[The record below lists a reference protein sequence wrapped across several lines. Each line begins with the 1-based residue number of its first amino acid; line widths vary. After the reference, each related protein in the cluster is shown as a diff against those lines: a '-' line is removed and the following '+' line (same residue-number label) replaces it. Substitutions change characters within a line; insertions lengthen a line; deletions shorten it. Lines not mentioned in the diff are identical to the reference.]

1 MPVLKNARHEAFA
14 QALAKGKS
22 ADDAYVSAGFKAN
35 RGNAARLNANE
46 SIRKRV
52 DEIIGKGADKAAVT
66 VARVLQELSR
76 LGFADFRQAFDER
89 GNLLPPGQWDDAFAA
104 SIASIEV
111 VTRELPGA
119 RKGKRGARV
128 EYIHKIKAWDKNS
141 ALEKIAKHL
150 GMFVDRIEHSGP
162 SGGPIQTESRTW
174 REVLRQ
180 EGKD

>member
-1 MPVLKNARHEAFA
+1 MRAFLEHNRTSMYVYVGLNESQLRPRRQPHREERTAQVADFEIRNMPMPFGAEVIGFFA
-14 QALAKGKS
+14 DEHWTPEG
-22 ADDAYVSAGFKAN
+22 
-35 RGNAARLNANE
+35 RARL
-46 SIRKRV
+46 
-52 DEIIGKGADKAAVT
+52 
-66 VARVLQELSR
+66 
-76 LGFADFRQAFDER
+76 RQAFDER

-111 VTRELPGA
+111 VTREMPGA